1 MIVWPGTGVSLCSGA
16 NILELD
22 TVMMVA
28 QHHQRILG
36 ASGWSAAFSVQSSC
50 AVERESFDK
59 ERVQWAG

>member
-1 MIVWPGTGVSLCSGA
+1 MIAWPSTGVSLCSGA

-28 QHHQRILG
+28 QHHQCILG
-36 ASGWSAAFSVQSSC
+36 ATGWSAAFSAQRSH
-50 AVERESFDK
+50 AVEKEGFDK